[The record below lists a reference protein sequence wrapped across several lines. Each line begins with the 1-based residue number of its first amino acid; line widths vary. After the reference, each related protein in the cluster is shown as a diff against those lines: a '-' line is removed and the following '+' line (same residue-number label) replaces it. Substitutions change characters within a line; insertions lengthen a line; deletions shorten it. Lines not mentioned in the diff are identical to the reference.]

1 MRIILDEREDAL
13 FQKISA
19 ATAAEK
25 SAEIIIERAVLNL
38 GDIVIKNAADDV
50 LFIIERKS
58 FADLVS
64 SVKDGRYDEQS
75 YRLTH
80 SSGLKLCRIFYVI
93 EGVFSARTSRRE
105 KQIIYSAMT
114 SLAVF
119 KGFSV
124 QRTTSLAETAEWILF
139 FVEKIVREE
148 KKGKF
153 VVSSSAA
160 PTHASNIISAE
171 LNGGDGSDNPDDN
184 LKTETPNEQTDEQP
198 ASTPPPPPPPPY
210 SSVGGI
216 KQKKNE
222 NITPENI
229 GEILLCQIPSIQHLT
244 AVAIMRNFTSFADL
258 IEKLKTD
265 KKCLDDIRVGDK
277 KRRISKTSVDNII
290 KYLLGSL

>member
-19 ATAAEK
+19 ATSAEK

-93 EGVFSARTSRRE
+93 EGVFSSRTSHRE

-153 VVSSSAA
+153 VVSAAAATA
-160 PTHASNIISAE
+160 PTPQPISNNDSAE
-171 LNGGDGSDNPDDN
+171 LNGDDN
-184 LKTETPNEQTDEQP
+184 AIETPNEQTDEQP
-198 ASTPPPPPPPPY
+198 ASTPTPPPPPPY

>member
-1 MRIILDEREDAL
+1 
-13 FQKISA
+13 
-19 ATAAEK
+19 
-25 SAEIIIERAVLNL
+25 
-38 GDIVIKNAADDV
+38 
-50 LFIIERKS
+50 
-58 FADLVS
+58 
-64 SVKDGRYDEQS
+64 
-75 YRLTH
+75 
-80 SSGLKLCRIFYVI
+80 
-93 EGVFSARTSRRE
+93 
-105 KQIIYSAMT
+105 MT

-153 VVSSSAA
+153 VVSAAAATA
-160 PTHASNIISAE
+160 PTPQPISNNDSAE
-171 LNGGDGSDNPDDN
+171 LNGDDDTA
-184 LKTETPNEQTDEQP
+184 TETSNEQTDEQL
-198 ASTPPPPPPPPY
+198 ASTPPPPPPY

-265 KKCLDDIRVGDK
+265 KKCLDGIRVGDK